1 MKRVLILSGPTREH
15 IDPVR
20 YLSNA
25 SSGKMGKAL
34 AQEAN
39 ARGFAVDFV
48 SGPVSP
54 ENLPA
59 DVNLHSVTG
68 ACEMLATAQTLLPNA
83 DLIIFAAAVADYMP
97 AEISEEKLPKYTEEF
112 TLTLKPTPDIAQ
124 TICAEKREGQTA
136 IGFALQTHDGPAK
149 ARAKLERKGLNGIVL
164 NDPSTLDAPDGTF
177 SFLSVSAED
186 FEVWGRI
193 TKAECAKRI
202 LDAAEIGSR

>member
-34 AQEAN
+34 ANEATS
-39 ARGFAVDFV
+39 RGLTVDFV

-54 ENLPA
+54 ENLPC

-68 ACEMLATAQTLLPNA
+68 ACEMLTTAQKLLPEA
-83 DLIIFAAAVADYMP
+83 DLVIFAAAGADYMP
-97 AEISEEKLPKYTEEF
+97 AEFFAEKLPKYTNEF
-112 TLTLKPTPDIAQ
+112 SLTLKPTPDIAKA
-124 TICAEKREGQTA
+124 ICEEKRTNQLA
-136 IGFALQTHDGPAK
+136 IGFALQTHDGPEK
-149 ARAKLERKGLNGIVL
+149 ARGKLQRKGLDGIVL
-164 NDPSTLDAPDGTF
+164 NDPSTLDAPDGNF
-177 SFLSVSAED
+177 SFLSASAAD

-193 TKAECAKRI
+193 TKTECAKRI
-202 LDAAEIGSR
+202 LDDAESL

>member
-34 AQEAN
+34 ANEAKS
-39 ARGFAVDFV
+39 RGFNIDFI

-54 ENLPA
+54 ENLP
-59 DVNLHSVTG
+59 DNVNLHPVTG
-68 ACEMLATAQTLLPNA
+68 ACEMLEKARTLLPNA

-112 TLTLKPTPDIAQ
+112 TLKLKPTPDIAK
-124 TICAEKREGQTA
+124 TICAEKRENQIT
-136 IGFALQTHDGPAK
+136 IGFALQTHDGPTK
-149 ARAKLERKGLNGIVL
+149 ARAKLQRKGLDGIVL
-164 NDPSTLDAPDGTF
+164 NDPSTLDAPDGNF
-177 SFLSVSAED
+177 SFLGTNAED
-186 FEVWGRI
+186 FDLWGRI
-193 TKAECAKRI
+193 SKEECAKRI
-202 LDAAEIGSR
+202 FGALG